1 MKNIHI
7 LISWQPVLTDHQAF
21 TYQALSK
28 AAGVPVVAFVTSIE
42 DVARKEQGWTDT
54 QVSSVKRHLIP
65 QFGFFRYAY
74 RHLRI
79 YQKDIHFFASPFQH
93 PKLMLCMLLALFL
106 GIEFYLISE
115 PYSPNIEGYFIDE
128 PKLVGKFKAAI
139 RPWVYRVYALIFR
152 AHISGIFAISRLALL
167 QYQKSGLPLSKL
179 FPFGYF
185 IPADVKKHSPT
196 NSISSTDNSI
206 LRIIFVGNL
215 IKRKGVDLLQ
225 EAIKLISDRG
235 CNVTLDIYGPGD
247 FSAIS
252 SGHKVIRYCGKIPF
266 GQTQNVIAQYD
277 LLVLPSRHDGWG
289 VVVNEALCAGVPVV
303 CSNKVGAGEIASAFG
318 AGLCFTSGDATSLSN
333 VLVRLF
339 KEPTLLEMMRVAAPL
354 AADALQPDVAARYML
369 KVIRAPA
376 ALKATIQTPWY
387 IG

>member
-1 MKNIHI
+1 MRPNRVF
-7 LISWQPVLTDHQAF
+7 ISWQPVLTDHQAF
-21 TYQALSK
+21 TYQAL
-28 AAGVPVVAFVTSIE
+28 AGEAGVPVVAFVTTIE
-42 DVARKEQGWTDT
+42 DRARKEQGWTDT
-54 QVSSVKRHLIP
+54 QVCSVERRLIP
-65 QFGFFRYAY
+65 QIGFFRYAY

-93 PKLMLCMLLALFL
+93 PKLMLCMLLALCL

-115 PYSPNIEGYFIDE
+115 PYSPNIDGYFIDE

-185 IPADVKKHSPT
+185 IPADIKKYYLG
-196 NSISSTDNSI
+196 NSIPRTDNSS

-225 EAIKLISDRG
+225 EAIKLLSDSG

-252 SGHKVIRYCGKIPF
+252 SGHKAIHYCGKIPF
-266 GQTQNVIAQYD
+266 GQAQNVIARYD

-303 CSNKVGAGEIASAFG
+303 CSNTVGAGEVASAFG
-318 AGLCFTSGDATSLSN
+318 AGLCFTSGDARSLSN
-333 VLVRLF
+333 VLARLL
-339 KEPTLLEMMRVAAPL
+339 KEPTLLEIMRVAAPL

-369 KVIRAPA
+369 NVIQAPA
-376 ALKATIQTPWY
+376 ALKATIRPPWY
-387 IG
+387 IF